1 MTDLS
6 TPTVATPPVPWTV
19 WDVVGGVL
27 SWLGLLSGLGLLIYW
42 LDLTVDN
49 SLIIIFGEATLLL
62 PTWYFTIYKYG
73 AKWADL
79 GLRPFNPRVMRV
91 GCWLMVA
98 FFLFHLIYATLLA
111 FFGLQTQPGL
121 DKIFTNTA
129 FPALLFVGGA
139 FIAPFVEEIFF
150 RGFIFSGLRQHWGWQ
165 KAIVIS
171 SVLFALAHLVPT
183 SLLPVF
189 LLGLIFAFVAQIS
202 GSIWPAI
209 IIHTFNNLIAL
220 LMVLTIT
227 LLGVTQF

>member
-1 MTDLS
+1 MDKCS
-6 TPTVATPPVPWTV
+6 TTPVANPPVPWTV
-19 WDVVGGVL
+19 GDVVGGVL
-27 SWLGLLSGLGLLIYW
+27 SWLGLLLSLGLLIYW
-42 LDLTVDN
+42 LDLTVDS

-79 GLRPFNPRVMRV
+79 GLRPFNFRVMRV

-98 FFLFHLIYATLLA
+98 FFLFHVAYAALLA

-121 DKIFTNTA
+121 DKIFTKTA
-129 FPALLFVGGA
+129 FPPLLFVGGA
-139 FIAPFVEEIFF
+139 FIAPFIEEIFF
-150 RGFIFSGLRQHWGWQ
+150 RGFIFSGLRQQWGWQ
-165 KAIVIS
+165 KAIVVS
-171 SVLFALAHLVPT
+171 SALFALAHLVPT
-183 SLLPVF
+183 SLLPIF

-220 LMVLTIT
+220 LVVLSMT
-227 LLGVTQF
+227 L